1 MTKKVNKKNAIVVVL
16 VLLIVG
22 LIYWAYASRP
32 KVEETQNTQTNK
44 VMVYHNNTLKEEVNG
59 KLIWQCLCRNND
71 SRPRFTDVYH
81 GKSKRYFLS

>member
-16 VLLIVG
+16 VLLMVS

-59 KLIWQCLCRNND
+59 KLIWQCYAETMTVDQD
-71 SRPRFTDVYH
+71 SQMFYH